1 MQELLQVLI
10 VFMELLTAKGMTMTK
25 LFKQVGDEVIEFTE
39 AEYAQVQIDKIEAK
53 RVADEVAAKQ
63 ASKDALLA
71 KLGITADE
79 AALLLG

>member
-1 MQELLQVLI
+1 
-10 VFMELLTAKGMTMTK
+10 MELLTAKEMTMTK

-39 AEYAQVQIDKIEAK
+39 AEYAQVEIDKIEAK
-53 RVADEVAAKQ
+53 RVADEVAAIQ
-63 ASKDALLA
+63 ARKDALLA